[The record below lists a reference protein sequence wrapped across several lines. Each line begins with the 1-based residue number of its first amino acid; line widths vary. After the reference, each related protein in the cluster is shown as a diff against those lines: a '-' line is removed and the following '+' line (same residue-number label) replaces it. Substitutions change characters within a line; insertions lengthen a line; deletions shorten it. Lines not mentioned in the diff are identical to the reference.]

1 MKKFVLLLTHRYHR
15 WYIYLIIL
23 LIWVHISL
31 LIKRAKQ
38 YITLEVASWT
48 RKKLLIPQCL
58 NLVNHFLN
66 TFFYLP
72 MVPLTCSLRRTVD
85 LYKENFFL
93 IDCLQGRMMA
103 IHTFEVFH
111 LYTTC
116 TFTAPCALSY
126 HKVSGHRYTRP
137 YQVTIESHYFFI
149 SMSIEDAH
157 DLHLPVL

>member
-31 LIKRAKQ
+31 LIKRLKQ

-66 TFFYLP
+66 TFFTWQWFHLHA
-72 MVPLTCSLRRTVD
+72 
-85 LYKENFFL
+85 LYAERSIYIKKFFFR